1 MTYTFFNWKFDNGVD
16 EVLSWFGIT
25 LMASFQAITQNM
37 FFNVAK
43 ISLQADLQIY
53 YVSSELAIELYWW
66 HVKCLL
72 RNMLLKIA
80 S

>member
-1 MTYTFFNWKFDNGVD
+1 MTYTFFNGKFANDVND
-16 EVLSWFGIT
+16 VLSWFGIN
-25 LMASFQAITQNM
+25 LLSSFQYITQNM
-37 FFNVAK
+37 FCDLAK
-43 ISLQADLQIY
+43 ISHQADLQIY
-53 YVSSELAIELYWW
+53 YFNLEPAIELYWW

>member
-1 MTYTFFNWKFDNGVD
+1 MAYTFFNQKFENGVNK
-16 EVLSWFGIT
+16 LLNWIGIN
-25 LMASFQAITQNM
+25 LMVSLQDITQNM
-37 FFNVAK
+37 FCKLAK
-43 ISLQADLQIY
+43 ISHRADLEIY
-53 YVSSELAIELYWW
+53 YFNLELAIELYWW